1 MLYPILDLVLT
12 CHSDLTAIRH
22 DSLREITSPE
32 LFHRVHLA
40 SSFPQRAITV
50 DLVYF
55 LLRVSG
61 QSLSVCVRA
70 SMRNRTASASNDVQE
85 FSAFRGSDRSIVSLN
100 SHH

>member
-22 DSLREITSPE
+22 KSLREIAPHE

-40 SSFPQRAITV
+40 RSFPQLAITV

-61 QSLSVCVRA
+61 QSLLVCVRA
-70 SMRNRTASASNDVQE
+70 SCGTKPHPPVTIYRNSQLSAAVI
-85 FSAFRGSDRSIVSLN
+85 AA
-100 SHH
+100 